1 MFGEM
6 LGIWVQTAIEKLG
19 GMEGVE
25 QLNLVEVGPGSGIM
39 MTDMLRTLQQF
50 NPKLEK
56 FSINLID

>member
-39 MTDMLRTLQQF
+39 MTDMLRTLQ
-50 NPKLEK
+50 
-56 FSINLID
+56 